1 MSGND
6 WNHVA
11 QELRE
16 KMIGVETRANNV
28 SVQLTGVCRTW
39 ESLKVDLLEVKLE
52 EERHH
57 ATMAQGSRVL
67 KQNQL
72 KRNITLASAAAG
84 AIIGGI
90 SDKSFDSALFTGLS
104 AAHSAMKAAGKSRW
118 AVSLDR
124 RMLVVPRDQI
134 TAERFWVT
142 WESLKEAM
150 GRLREK
156 ALDGKKLGNLAAI
169 VSELRQDRQVR
180 RCIRLLQPGRVV
192 PRSGAE

>member
-1 MSGND
+1 MSASEWGQ
-6 WNHVA
+6 VA
-11 QELRE
+11 EELRE
-16 KMIGVETRANNV
+16 KMVSIEIRASNV
-28 SVQLTGVCRTW
+28 SARLTGACRTL
-39 ESLKVDLLEVKLE
+39 ECLKVDVLEARLE
-52 EERHH
+52 EDRRR
-57 ATMAQGSRVL
+57 AAIGQGFRVL

-90 SDKSFDSALFTGLS
+90 LDKSIDSAWNTGLV
-104 AAHSAMKAAGKSRW
+104 AAHSAIKKSGETAW

-124 RMLVVPRDQI
+124 DMMVVPRDQI

-180 RCIRLLQPGRVV
+180 RCIRLLQPGRGI
-192 PRSGAE
+192 PQSGAE

>member
-6 WNHVA
+6 WNQVA
-11 QELRE
+11 EELRE
-16 KMIGVETRANNV
+16 NLVAIERRANSV

-39 ESLKVDLLEVKLE
+39 ESLKLDILEAKLE

-67 KQNQL
+67 QRDQL
-72 KRNITLASAAAG
+72 KGAMTLGLGVAG

-90 SDKSFDSALFTGLS
+90 SDKSFDSALSTGLG

-142 WESLKEAM
+142 WESLTEAM

-180 RCIRLLQPGRVV
+180 RCIRLLQPDRGI
-192 PRSGAE
+192 PQSDAE